1 MSMPGY
7 INAAMEGFK
16 HLKETNPKIK
26 TIDDVLNDKE
36 KLKVTIEDLS
46 EAAARK
52 IAKMNAAQ
60 AEQPI
65 NNVLPTL
72 PSSADQNATV
82 Q

>member
-1 MSMPGY
+1 
-7 INAAMEGFK
+7 MEGFK
-16 HLKETNPKIK
+16 HLRETNPKIK

-52 IAKMNAAQ
+52 IAKMNEAQ
-60 AEQPI
+60 ANQPI
-65 NNVLPTL
+65 NGVLPGST
-72 PSSADQNATV
+72 SSADQNATV